1 MGNALRHVRGESQ
14 KNIVRFIEGLSGKY
28 SRWDIWQDF
37 IIMSAIAIANT
48 MGGPQ
53 VKAREG
59 IYRSRAEKYSTKELE
74 VFADM
79 LFEVVAELE
88 RDQEQDFL
96 GELFMALGE
105 EPDWVAEQRKKDF
118 EAYAI
123 QRKDPWGEDEDSRL
137 KMLLS
142 KHRYSW
148 AEISEMMH
156 RSHGAIARR
165 CRDLGIKD
173 RPVSMELTGKR
184 GTWTSEDFEILADGI
199 RHGDSYA
206 AIGKAVGRS
215 EKCVRSKVYND
226 YLTENADKVREMLG
240 DGSWGHGAPEMD
252 VRHGFYISRARHQ
265 VRRDLSALA
274 TVLRKR
280 MNDLGYDPYW
290 QRFMC
295 MNWDDIGGCSAGCTD
310 CDSCTAFRRIQPQYC
325 ARCGGTFYE
334 RKENRFC
341 AACRT
346 ARKKQA
352 QRHWCRVNG
361 MSRR

>member
-53 VKAREG
+53 AKAREE
-59 IYRSRAEKYSTKELE
+59 IYRSRAEKYSAKELE

-79 LFEVVAELE
+79 LLEVVAELE
-88 RDQEQDFL
+88 RDPEQDFL
-96 GELFMALGE
+96 GELFMAL
-105 EPDWVAEQRKKDF
+105 
-118 EAYAI
+118 
-123 QRKDPWGEDEDSRL
+123 
-137 KMLLS
+137 
-142 KHRYSW
+142 
-148 AEISEMMH
+148 
-156 RSHGAIARR
+156 
-165 CRDLGIKD
+165 
-173 RPVSMELTGKR
+173 
-184 GTWTSEDFEILADGI
+184 
-199 RHGDSYA
+199 
-206 AIGKAVGRS
+206 GRS

-240 DGSWGHGAPEMD
+240 DGAWGHGAPEMD
-252 VRHGFYISRARHQ
+252 VRHGFYISRTRHQ
-265 VRRDLSALA
+265 VRRNLSALA

>member
-53 VKAREG
+53 AKAREEM
-59 IYRSRAEKYSTKELE
+59 YRSRAEKYSAKELE

-79 LFEVVAELE
+79 LLEVVAELE
-88 RDQEQDFL
+88 RDPEQDFL
-96 GELFMALGE
+96 GELFMAL
-105 EPDWVAEQRKKDF
+105 
-118 EAYAI
+118 
-123 QRKDPWGEDEDSRL
+123 
-137 KMLLS
+137 
-142 KHRYSW
+142 
-148 AEISEMMH
+148 
-156 RSHGAIARR
+156 
-165 CRDLGIKD
+165 
-173 RPVSMELTGKR
+173 
-184 GTWTSEDFEILADGI
+184 
-199 RHGDSYA
+199 
-206 AIGKAVGRS
+206 GRS

-240 DGSWGHGAPEMD
+240 DGAWGHGAPEMD
-252 VRHGFYISRARHQ
+252 VRHGFYISRTRHQ

-274 TVLRKR
+274 TALRKR

-295 MNWDDIGGCSAGCTD
+295 MNWDDISGCSAGCTD

-361 MSRR
+361 MSRK